1 MQYILSS
8 LNNNCDKQQKELENA
23 ALVIHTKHQHFGL
36 YIIKETSHFSKYCNS
51 QYIEACL
58 YVGIGMQI
66 RKEKKRKEKKR
77 KRKGKERKGKKK
89 RKEKKRKEKKRKEKK
104 RKEKKKRH
112 TGTSQFL

>member
-1 MQYILSS
+1 MSLLSEPPINNPPSRKLQTFSSRLDTKWKILGS

-58 YVGIGMQI
+58 YVGIGMQF
-66 RKEKKRKEKKR
+66 RKEKKNKTKQN
-77 KRKGKERKGKKK
+77 
-89 RKEKKRKEKKRKEKK
+89 
-104 RKEKKKRH
+104 H
-112 TGTSQFL
+112 TGASQFL

>member
-23 ALVIHTKHQHFGL
+23 ALVIHTKHQYFGL

-58 YVGIGMQI
+58 CVGIVMQF
-66 RKEKKRKEKKR
+66 RKEKIITLEPLNFFKITEQEKQ
-77 KRKGKERKGKKK
+77 
-89 RKEKKRKEKKRKEKK
+89 
-104 RKEKKKRH
+104 H
-112 TGTSQFL
+112 

>member
-1 MQYILSS
+1 MQYILGS

-58 YVGIGMQI
+58 YVGIGMQF
-66 RKEKKRKEKKR
+66 
-77 KRKGKERKGKKK
+77 
-89 RKEKKRKEKKRKEKK
+89 
-104 RKEKKKRH
+104 RKEKKKSH
-112 TGTSQFL
+112 WNYSISLKSLSKKSNIELPY